1 VPPYRLLWLEIAERQ
16 YLNLPDEGRRFVDE
30 SLTKLE
36 RDPFGLPGA
45 VYDASS
51 DQWSAP
57 LGGGLVL
64 YAVVAEPVTV
74 IVLRLVVL

>member
-1 VPPYRLLWLEIAERQ
+1 MPPYRLLWLEIAERQ
-16 YLNLPDEGRRFVDE
+16 CLDLPDDARRLVDQR
-30 SLTKLE
+30 LTQLE

-45 VYDASS
+45 IHDASS

-57 LGGGLVL
+57 VGGGLVL
-64 YAVVAEPVTV
+64 YAVVAEPATV